1 MINFS
6 IDGRVVE
13 TPEGKSILEAS
24 LAAGIYI
31 PFLCYHPD
39 LGTTGECGLCFV
51 EVKGKDE
58 PVLSCNTTAAQG
70 MVVITKSEKL
80 KAARREAM
88 EKILEGHPA
97 ECGTCIKYL
106 NCELQSLKQYISEEE
121 YKPKGKARLFA
132 VDSTNPLFTVDPN
145 KCVLCKRCVRA
156 CKDLR
161 GVGILVEKT
170 TADGQRYIGREGDKN
185 LAEANCRFCGA
196 CAEVCPSGA
205 IMDNLELTKG
215 KNRKAALLP
224 CRYTCPAEID
234 VPRYLRFIREKE
246 YASAVAVVREKAPFP
261 LVLGYVCDHPC
272 EGVCRRGEVNEAISI
287 RDLKRFAMEHDG
299 AATPPKTEDRQLSGK
314 RVAIVGS
321 GPSGLTVAYYLFRQ
335 GHDVTVFEAMPQAGG
350 MLRYGIPAYRLPK
363 AVLDKEIKYLEDMG
377 ISIKTDTKIESMEKL
392 LGEGFDGVVVAL
404 GLSKGSKLRLPG
416 VDNPNVLIGLE
427 FLKDIN
433 MGKQVTLGK
442 NVLVLGGGK
451 VAFDCARA
459 ARRLGA
465 NVKMACLESRETM
478 PATAE
483 EIQQG
488 EEEGIKLFPSRTFTR
503 IVEENGKIT
512 GVECREVTALTFDE
526 DKNPQIETKEDSLHV
541 IPADAVIFAIGQRP
555 DIPQNFGLNQAPN
568 GLIELDPFTQ
578 SASREGV
585 FAAGDVV
592 NGASSVIK
600 AIASGRKAAAALDQ
614 YIGGSGIIEEKLAP
628 QNEPAKC
635 IGLREG
641 FAALKRGEDKL
652 VPAKERI
659 KSFCTVAQG
668 MDENG
673 AVGEAERC
681 LQCDL
686 RLKITPIKFWS
697 QY

>member
-1 MINFS
+1 MISFS
-6 IDGRVVE
+6 IDGQIVE
-13 TPEGKSILEAS
+13 TAEGKSILEAS

-31 PFLCYHPD
+31 PFFCYHPD
-39 LGTTGECGLCFV
+39 LGTTGECGLCLV
-51 EVKGKDE
+51 EVAGKDDL
-58 PVLSCNTTAAQG
+58 VLSCNTIAALG
-70 MVVITKSEKL
+70 MMITTKSDKL
-80 KAARREAM
+80 KSARREAM

-132 VDSTNPLFTVDPN
+132 VDSTNPLFTIDPN

-170 TADGQRYIGREGDKN
+170 NTDGQRYISREGAKS
-185 LAEANCRFCGA
+185 LMEANCRFCGA

-205 IMDNLELTKG
+205 IMDKEEVTKG
-215 KNRKAALLP
+215 KNRKTALLP

-234 VPRYLRFIREKE
+234 VPRYLRFIREKD
-246 YASAVAVVREKAPFP
+246 YASAAAVVREKAPFP

-287 RDLKRFAMEHDG
+287 RDLKRFAVEHD
-299 AATPPKTEDRQLSGK
+299 AVSAPLKTENRQPSGK
-314 RVAIVGS
+314 KVAVVGS
-321 GPSGLTVAYYLFRQ
+321 GPSGLTAAYYLYRQ
-335 GHDVTVFEAMPQAGG
+335 GHDVTVFETAPQVGG

-363 AVLDKEIKYLEDMG
+363 TVLDKEIKYLEDLG
-377 ISIKTDTKIESMEKL
+377 IAIKTDTKVENIEKL
-392 LGEGFDGVVVAL
+392 FGEGFDGAVVAL
-404 GLSKGSKLRLPG
+404 GLSKGSKLRIPG
-416 VDNPNVLIGLE
+416 VDNPGVLIGLD

-433 MGKQVTLGK
+433 IGKQVNVGK

-465 NVKMACLESRETM
+465 NVKMACLETRETM
-478 PATAE
+478 PATVE

-488 EEEGIKLFPSRTFTR
+488 EDEGIKILPARTFTR
-503 IVEENGKIT
+503 IVEENGKII
-512 GVECREVTALTFDE
+512 GVECLEVSALTFDE
-526 DKNPQIETKEDSLHV
+526 DKNPQIETKEDSQHV
-541 IPADAVIFAIGQRP
+541 LPADTVIFAIGQRP
-555 DIPQNFGLNQAPN
+555 DIAEGFGLNTLPN
-568 GLIELDPFTQ
+568 RLIELDPFTQ
-578 SASREGV
+578 STSREGV

-614 YIGGSGIIEEKLAP
+614 YLGGSGIIEEKLAP
-628 QNEPAKC
+628 QKEPAKC

-641 FAALKRGEDKL
+641 FAKLERVNDTL
-652 VPAKERI
+652 VPAEERI
-659 KSFCTVAQG
+659 KSFCPVAQG
-668 MDENG
+668 MDEAG
-673 AVGEAERC
+673 AISEAERC

-697 QY
+697 SY

>member
-1 MINFS
+1 MIKFS
-6 IDGRVVE
+6 IDGLVIE
-13 TPEGKSILEAS
+13 TEEGKSILEAS

-39 LGTTGECGLCFV
+39 LSTTGECGLCLV
-51 EVKGKDE
+51 EIEGQNALA
-58 PVLSCNTTAAQG
+58 LSCNTMAASG
-70 MVVITKSEKL
+70 MVVTTKSDKL
-80 KAARREAM
+80 KTARREAM

-132 VDSTNPLFTVDPN
+132 VDSTNPLFTIDPN

-170 TADGQRYIGREGDKN
+170 NADGQRYISREGAKS
-185 LAEANCRFCGA
+185 LTEANCRFCGA

-205 IMDNLELTKG
+205 IMDNPELMKG

-224 CRYTCPAEID
+224 CKYTCPAEID
-234 VPRYLRFIREKE
+234 VPRYLRFIREKD

-287 RDLKRFAMEHDG
+287 RDLKRFAVEHDIT
-299 AATPPKTEDRQLSGK
+299 AQSPKAENRQPSGK
-314 RVAIVGS
+314 KVAIVGS
-321 GPSGLTVAYYLFRQ
+321 GPSGLTAAYYLFRQ

-350 MLRYGIPAYRLPK
+350 MLRYGIPEYRLPK
-363 AVLDKEIKYLEDMG
+363 TVLDKEIQYLEELG
-377 ISIKTDTKIESMEKL
+377 ITIKTGTKIVSVEKL
-392 LGEGFDGVVVAL
+392 FEQGFDGVVVAL
-404 GLSKGSKLRLPG
+404 GLSKGSKLRIPG
-416 VDNPNVLIGLE
+416 VDNPGVLIGLE

-433 MGKQVTLGK
+433 MGKQPDVGK

-465 NVKMACLESRETM
+465 SVKMACLESRETM

-488 EEEGIKLFPSRTFTR
+488 EEEGIEVWAARTFTR
-503 IVEENGKIT
+503 IMEENGKVT
-512 GVECREVTALTFDE
+512 GVECFEVTALTFDE
-526 DKNPQIETKEDSLHV
+526 DKNPQIETKEDSRHV
-541 IPADAVIFAIGQRP
+541 IPADTVIFAIGQRP
-555 DIPQNFGLNQAPN
+555 DISQDFGLNLVPN

-614 YIGGSGIIEEKLAP
+614 YLGGSGIIEEKLAP
-628 QNEPAKC
+628 QTEPAKC

-641 FAALKRGEDKL
+641 FAALKRVEDAL
-652 VPAKERI
+652 VGPEERV
-659 KSFCTVAQG
+659 KSFCPVAQT
-668 MDENG
+668 MDEAG
-673 AVGEAERC
+673 AIGEAERC

-697 QY
+697 QF